1 MLQSAISLSLLTA
14 TIAHA
19 QITFEKP
26 QAKLGVVKAVGAV
39 EHRFPFVVKGA
50 QQAKIVDIRPSC
62 GCVRVSLPKTKFA
75 PGEAGT
81 IPLVIHVASQ
91 AEGKKRFEL
100 TLVVRDPSER
110 TIVLT
115 AEADLQSEVKVEPS
129 NLVVQLHDGQTSTH
143 RIVVRDRRPRPL
155 KIIEAA
161 VSNPN
166 MKAKLAPPGVDKHE
180 RVVELTIGSGL
191 KTGQH
196 AERVEIRALTTE
208 NPAFPESIVLEIPI
222 VIRRPSTYTL
232 IPERLRIKR
241 TDLLEGSVSRNVAL
255 IDRSGSSPEIRLETG
270 DAKIAAVCRR
280 ESPATLKMKVTV
292 QPGAQSTK
300 ARLIVNGQQAGEL
313 PIDIT
318 D

>member
-1 MLQSAISLSLLTA
+1 MFRFAIAWYLLTA
-14 TIAHA
+14 TAVHA
-19 QITFEKP
+19 QIAFDKP
-26 QAKLGVVKAVGAV
+26 HAQLGVVKAVGAI

-50 QQAKIVDIRPSC
+50 HAAEIVDIRPSC

-100 TLVVRDPSER
+100 TLLVRDPVER
-110 TIVLT
+110 TIVLA

-143 RIVVRDRRPRPL
+143 RIVIRDRRPRPL
-155 KIIEAA
+155 KIIEAV

-166 MKAKLAPPGVDKHE
+166 MKATLLPGSSDKHE

-191 KTGQH
+191 KTGQY
-196 AERVEIRALTTE
+196 AERLEVRAMTTE
-208 NPAFPESIVLEIPI
+208 NPAFPESIVLEIPV

-232 IPERLRIKR
+232 IPDRVRIKR
-241 TDLLEGSVSRNVAL
+241 SDLLEGSVSRNVAI

-280 ESPATLKMKVTV
+280 ESPATLKMKVTA
-292 QPGAQSTK
+292 QPGAQSMK
-300 ARLIVNGQQAGEL
+300 ARLMVNGQHAADL
-313 PIDIT
+313 PIEILD
-318 D
+318 